1 MGSLRSGSQTL
12 FEFSQELYKGAG
24 FYYYPGLVDAE
35 IKVWRGCPFSVKIHL
50 IKKWELII
58 QNHCDDEMR

>member
-35 IKVWRGCPFSVKIHL
+35 IKVWRGCPFSVIIHL
-50 IKKWELII
+50 IKK
-58 QNHCDDEMR
+58 